1 MRVYEL
7 AKEAGVTSAAVLK
20 AAEAAELDA
29 SSAISVLDDDD
40 VKVLREAVAKLDG
53 KGAESVRSAKRARA
67 GELKK
72 KSVDAD
78 RATLDRHLKTAKDA
92 AEGKKVDTAVKVV
105 APVEQAAAKPEPA

>member
-29 SSAISVLDDDD
+29 SSAISVLEAED
-40 VKVLREAVAKLDG
+40 VEVLRKAVAG
-53 KGAESVRSAKRARA
+53 MGGNNVEEVRAAKRARA
-67 GELKK
+67 GEIKR

-78 RATLDRHLKTAKDA
+78 RASLERHLKTARDA
-92 AEGKKVDTAVKVV
+92 AEGRKVT
-105 APVEQAAAKPEPA
+105 PS